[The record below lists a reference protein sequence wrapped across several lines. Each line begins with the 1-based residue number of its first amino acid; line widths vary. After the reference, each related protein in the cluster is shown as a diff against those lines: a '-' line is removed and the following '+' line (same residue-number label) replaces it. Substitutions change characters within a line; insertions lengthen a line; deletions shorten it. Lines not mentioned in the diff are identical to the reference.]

1 MRDPWP
7 LTLFVPGHPR
17 AYGSKS
23 AGTDGKGRAFVRES
37 SRLIGPWKR
46 EVKAAMRTM
55 LAGAWA
61 PHADAHM
68 PLIDR
73 GQAVDVAFGLF
84 IPTPKNTRNLEPYP
98 TRKSGPYAGDW
109 DKMARAVG
117 DCGTDVGLWWD
128 DCQIVT
134 GLISQ
139 RWADWGRHV
148 GQPAGVL
155 ISFWPTSEGEG

>member
-1 MRDPWP
+1 MREPWP

-23 AGTDGKGRAFVRES
+23 AGTDGQGRAFVRES
-37 SRLIGPWKR
+37 SKLIGPWKK
-46 EVKAAMRTM
+46 EVKGAMKAM

-61 PHADAHM
+61 ELPL
-68 PLIDR
+68 PLIPR
-73 GQAVDVAFGLF
+73 GEAVDVGFSFF
-84 IPTPKNTRNLEPYP
+84 IPTPKSTKNLEPYP
-98 TRKSGPYAGDW
+98 TRKSGPFGGDW

-134 GLISQ
+134 GLIKQ
-139 RWADWGRHV
+139 RWADHGRYV

-155 ISFWPTSEGEG
+155 ISFWPTDEGEG